1 MENFLWTLFS
11 IISQNHHRI
20 VYKIGIVIRLKTG
33 CGGKRSSKSFLKP
46 FHKNQPSQEDISYHS
61 HPNSY
66 LRGLSVYHSGQRG
79 WKYVNTTRMDSVS
92 LEKGVTKDMK
102 TKSVEACVYS
112 HMVHKNKQVE
122 TLEKEVA
129 VLKEDVENL

>member
-1 MENFLWTLFS
+1 
-11 IISQNHHRI
+11 
-20 VYKIGIVIRLKTG
+20 
-33 CGGKRSSKSFLKP
+33 
-46 FHKNQPSQEDISYHS
+46 
-61 HPNSY
+61 
-66 LRGLSVYHSGQRG
+66 
-79 WKYVNTTRMDSVS
+79 
-92 LEKGVTKDMK
+92 MK